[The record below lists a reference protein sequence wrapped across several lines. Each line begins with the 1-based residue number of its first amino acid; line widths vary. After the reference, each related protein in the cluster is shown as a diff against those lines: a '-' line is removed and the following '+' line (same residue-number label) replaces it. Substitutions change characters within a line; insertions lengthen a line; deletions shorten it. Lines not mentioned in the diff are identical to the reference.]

1 MNILILANHFNP
13 GGISSYILNLG
24 QGLAARA
31 HKVYVASGGGAWLP
45 RLKRYNLEHIYL
57 PLRTKSIM
65 SPKLFFACA
74 VLGRILK
81 EKKIDIMH
89 SQTRISSVLALWVS
103 RKTSIPFVYT
113 AHGFLNPRWARRT
126 FPCWGK
132 LVIAISQPV
141 KEHLLRN
148 FGLGEDRIRLV
159 HNGIDVKRNQKP
171 ETSNQ
176 NEIKKGYGL
185 KEGPI
190 VGIIA
195 RLSEVKGHRY
205 LLMAMKKVIAEIPDA
220 QLLIVGEGPI
230 KKGLQGLAKELGIIQ
245 NVYFIPAVSDTV
257 EPLSVMDVFVMPSL
271 EEGLGLSIME
281 AMLAGVAVAAT
292 DAGGISTL
300 VKDNQ
305 TGILVKPA
313 DAHNLALAIIELIKN
328 KEKARSLSSSARDL
342 IVREFSL
349 EKMARETEKVYGECL
364 K

>member
-1 MNILILANHFNP
+1 MILANHFNA

-31 HKVYVASGGGAWLP
+31 HKVYVASGGGGWLP

-65 SPKLFFACA
+65 SPKLFFACVA
-74 VLGRILK
+74 LCRILK
-81 EKKIDIMH
+81 EKKIDIIH

-103 RKTSIPFVYT
+103 RRTSIPFVYT
-113 AHGFLNPRWARRT
+113 AHGFLNPRWTRRI

-141 KEHLLRN
+141 REHLLRN
-148 FGLGEDRIRLV
+148 FGLSEERIRLV
-159 HNGIDVKRNQKP
+159 HNGIDIKRNQKP
-171 ETSNQ
+171 VTSNQ
-176 NEIKKGYGL
+176 NEIKKRYGL
-185 KEGPI
+185 KDGPL

-195 RLSEVKGHRY
+195 RLSEVKGHKY
-205 LLMAMKKVIAEIPDA
+205 LLIAMKKVIAEIPQA
-220 QLLIVGEGPI
+220 QLLIVGEGSL
-230 KKGLQGLAKELGIIQ
+230 KKDLQGLAEQLEIIQ
-245 NVYFIPAVSDTV
+245 SIYFIPAVSDTV
-257 EPLSVMDVFVMPSL
+257 EPLSIMDVFVMPSL

-281 AMLAGVAVAAT
+281 AMFAGVPVAAT
-292 DAGGISTL
+292 AAGGITTL

-364 K
+364 R

>member
-159 HNGIDVKRNQKP
+159 HNGIERRSDCGDNCPFIRSERAQV
-171 ETSNQ
+171 SAYG
-176 NEIKKGYGL
+176 NEEGHCGNSRCPAFNSRGRFS
-185 KEGPI
+185 KEG
-190 VGIIA
+190 
-195 RLSEVKGHRY
+195 
-205 LLMAMKKVIAEIPDA
+205 
-220 QLLIVGEGPI
+220 
-230 KKGLQGLAKELGIIQ
+230 
-245 NVYFIPAVSDTV
+245 
-257 EPLSVMDVFVMPSL
+257 
-271 EEGLGLSIME
+271 
-281 AMLAGVAVAAT
+281 
-292 DAGGISTL
+292 ST
-300 VKDNQ
+300 
-305 TGILVKPA
+305 GF
-313 DAHNLALAIIELIKN
+313 
-328 KEKARSLSSSARDL
+328 SS
-342 IVREFSL
+342 
-349 EKMARETEKVYGECL
+349 
-364 K
+364 